1 MNMKLLRSLNVFVK
15 VADAGN
21 MSIAAKSLHMT
32 VSAISQQLRKLE
44 TDIGLSLLNRNTRHL
59 SLTEAGRIYY
69 RSAVKMLDEARQ
81 AHFKI
86 EQLQQT
92 PSGELRITAPVGFG
106 GGLLSHPLKQLLAE
120 FPRIKVS
127 LELTDYP
134 DDVISSGADLAI
146 SLYDSQ
152 DTNLHCEHLASWE
165 RVLCVAAE
173 HPAAAVTTVEA
184 LAQHEHLA
192 HEQFQTMT
200 LSSTIGENKVLPAS
214 VMLVNSM
221 QGLIQLTC
229 DGLGYAVLPEPEV
242 RQQIASG
249 KLIHLM
255 PQWALPSYS
264 VYAVFPRHQ
273 SIPAKTQ
280 AAIDCLRAAFSQI

>member
-1 MNMKLLRSLNVFVK
+1 MNIKLLRSLNVFVK
-15 VADAGN
+15 VADASN

-44 TDIGLSLLNRNTRHL
+44 SDIGLSLFNRNTRHL

-81 AHFKI
+81 AHFEI

-106 GGLLSHPLKQLLAE
+106 GGLLSHPLKKLLE
-120 FPRIKVS
+120 EHPRIKVS

-146 SLYDSQ
+146 SLYESQ
-152 DTNLHCEHLASWE
+152 DTNLHCEHLATWD
-165 RVLCVAAE
+165 RVLCVAAM
-173 HPAAAVTTVEA
+173 HPASEVETVAE
-184 LAQHEHLA
+184 LSRHEHLA

-200 LSSTIGENKVLPAS
+200 LNSTAGESSVLPSPAIA
-214 VMLVNSM
+214 VNSM

-242 RQQIASG
+242 RADIASG
-249 KLIHLM
+249 KLIHLV
-255 PQWALPSYS
+255 PEWRLPSYS
-264 VYAVFPRHQ
+264 VYAVSPRHH
-273 SIPAKTQ
+273 SVPGKTQ
-280 AAIDCLRAAFSQI
+280 AAIDCLRTAFSQI